1 MNDLFN
7 ARGYIRS
14 AFRLFAGLICILL
27 LLELIAHASFGPLL
41 AVGIIVYAAYRI
53 WSAAGPKRP
62 QHRPRNT
69 GGAERIPLEPGG
81 HHQ

>member
-14 AFRLFAGLICILL
+14 AFRLFAGFICILL
-27 LLELIAHASFGPLL
+27 VLELIAHAPFGPLL
-41 AVGIIVYAAYRI
+41 MIGIVVYAAYRI
-53 WSAAGPKRP
+53 WSAGPKRP
-62 QHRPRNT
+62 KRRPHNT
-69 GGAERIPLEPGG
+69 GSGERIPLAPGG